1 MGGGRR
7 GRGGEGGAWGE
18 RCIWLCTYRGKKQG
32 EKYIHPL
39 RDPLNYICMQ
49 TSGGVYVYIYIYI
62 CIKVKKKER
71 EKKKEGMRR
80 ISLGDAEGGGEGKK
94 GWGGRKCP
102 PPQWQQGR
110 GRALGA
116 AAASPSHRAPLRAPA
131 ALRGRPSIT
140 ARGHQGKL
148 MTGRRRHVTPL
159 KDPIFG
165 QRGEGEKKEESP
177 PINSAL

>member
-102 PPQWQQGR
+102 PPPMAAGPGPGARCRCRLAVPPRSSARSR
-110 GRALGA
+110 G
-116 AAASPSHRAPLRAPA
+116 ASWA
-131 ALRGRPSIT
+131 
-140 ARGHQGKL
+140 
-148 MTGRRRHVTPL
+148 
-159 KDPIFG
+159 
-165 QRGEGEKKEESP
+165 
-177 PINSAL
+177 PINYRSGSSRQIDDWPTPSRDAT

>member
-1 MGGGRR
+1 MYLVMYLQREETGREIYPPTKRPLELHLYADIGRR
-7 GRGGEGGAWGE
+7 V
-18 RCIWLCTYRGKKQG
+18 CI
-32 EKYIHPL
+32 
-39 RDPLNYICMQ
+39 
-49 TSGGVYVYIYIYI
+49 YIYIYI